1 MEHFD
6 IASLK
11 TKKAPATKKS
21 VSISIKPT
29 KSIFGSISKKT
40 DKTVDS
46 ILNEDDEKPKKKT
59 EEKENIEK
67 DSDETSTK
75 DKAEDSDDE
84 DSPVK
89 LLLFDKRKTAFIN
102 RNNILERINET
113 IIENRLVSKAPVVL
127 ENTEQILSKNF
138 EKLQLDSDK
147 EKSKKDDDDDDESKK
162 DDDDESKKD
171 DDGES
176 KGDDDKDD
184 GESED
189 I

>member
-46 ILNEDDEKPKKKT
+46 ILNEDDDEKTKKKT
-59 EEKENIEK
+59 EEIIEK
-67 DSDETSTK
+67 DSDETPTK
-75 DKAEDSDDE
+75 EKADDSDDE

-127 ENTEQILSKNF
+127 ENTEQMLSKKIRKTSIGF
-138 EKLQLDSDK
+138 R
-147 EKSKKDDDDDDESKK
+147 
-162 DDDDESKKD
+162 
-171 DDGES
+171 
-176 KGDDDKDD
+176 
-184 GESED
+184 
-189 I
+189 